1 MERITTSE
9 QIFRTLRKRILSME
23 LKPGESVNVQAL
35 ADELGVSKSPVRDAL
50 LKLREDNLVEI
61 LPQSGT
67 HVSLI
72 DMDQVRV
79 ERFLRTSLEAGAAV
93 RFCASR
99 TDEDL
104 ADMQLAIEAQKN
116 AFGRNDM
123 AMFLAYDDAFHSV
136 LFRSLGFDRLWNII
150 QNQSGNYHRIR
161 LLSFGMPQVCE
172 DIIDKHRQML
182 AAFRNRSEQ
191 DVSSLEENHLGK
203 LDDEAAEIEARCP
216 GYFKK
221 QGKKENL

>member
-1 MERITTSE
+1 MERITASE

-50 LKLREDNLVEI
+50 LKLRKTI
-61 LPQSGT
+61 WWRYCRRAART
-67 HVSLI
+67 FLI